1 MLILLLTLFV
11 LKQTNVLSSSSK
23 LNMMT
28 SYKNELLYEN
38 DGKMELQLNDDSDS
52 DVSHPDASATG
63 VSKLPSKIGDRKNHQ
78 CPDDL
83 IEIVWNRRY
92 VCLKVSKFPQTFDE
106 HACYGSDYLITRRDL
121 NSELKWQLMKMNIT
135 QFWMPV
141 RRLEEKRFKPFVI
154 RLPGRH
160 WNQLYNFNEAFIISG
175 NESKKHCLAAHLH
188 EEISLS
194 EFKITDCNQELY
206 SVCVFREHFVAIFGC
221 PEQYGAL
228 SHLPNQCYGINVI
241 ENHNCRIVSL
251 DEYNRKNN
259 SIWII
264 FNAHRIKI
272 ENLISLGQSIN
283 GSLWVLD
290 KKKRINFI
298 STQKQMP
305 ALSFIQLTNNKSNAL
320 EMTLNINTY
329 TKDLI
334 LTVYNR
340 LYIWSNENR
349 YKLAIH
355 CFTNAGDYDEIAN
368 VYIDKIWE
376 NDQKTKTMFKLKIRS
391 DNPGLYWC
399 EAHTIFNFTLVST
412 EKIEA
417 TKHRRGYNY
426 ALMVDIRCDV
436 ENARSMCQSRRKLA
450 NEIKRNLKAVRAKD
464 KALKVLRI
472 HKVRVMQIDSVS
484 SDLGDLRA
492 LCHTTVSI
500 KSDSNALRN
509 DKNDLNTKE
518 TDTRLR
524 IMARDLLIALMKIW
538 QPHLTS
544 SVCSTEFCFP
554 DDQWKMARR
563 GQFATTFKFCLQNN
577 GLPLTRKCLGN
588 SIQGAYWDK
597 LSDIKSIC
605 ITDIA
610 PKYITKNLYMI
621 DKMKDFNNQP
631 DIIIKNIRKLL
642 ELNLENLIPADVHY
656 LANIVRSITA
666 NFMMASSNSTLAT
679 KHQFQNISET
689 FIDVMHIYNNL
700 LEVDDHTLQTT
711 LVLNSTN
718 ILLDIFENLIEQMW
732 VEFEDFERSSISE
745 ILQTVEENRNDSTVT
760 IIDYEDIGVVAN
772 IASNLLI
779 FIIDPDVAN
788 VTGVALFQAD
798 PDDVN
803 ATNENAMLQGAFE
816 NEYYRFILGNQS
828 ANELLNE
835 LNILMGTYVPELI
848 WQRLDEISIHLNQT
862 IDQRPQPKVVIKIY
876 ANDKFFQ
883 ENKTIVN
890 QMVSGE
896 GKVISISI
904 PGHDTDLPDIV
915 PLVLKINGDGE
926 INNNTVS
933 GNDGQ
938 MANAVET
945 EQACSYWNY
954 EKWVNDGLLFLKL
967 SDANDTILCGCTHL
981 TPFAYLVG
989 TRDNLPINS
998 EEDIIV
1004 AKIHQEAL
1012 DVITLFG
1019 CSLSLFGI
1027 LGIFLTACVFRTW
1040 RKKINSKVL
1049 LQLSVAIALQM
1060 VLFCFVNTERNTQH
1074 LISNKM
1080 FSSCIAIGAL
1090 LHYSVLVQFCW
1101 MIIIAYLQFKRYVQ
1115 IFGNTRPKRFLVKST
1130 LIGWCLPLV
1139 PVILCLSLDSES
1151 YIPIETSNPI
1161 CYPTGLSLYLGI
1173 VLPVILVI
1181 LTNLSIY
1188 LFVIYNILNSPAG
1201 SIRQSEKGLI
1211 LSQIRLLILLFFLLG
1226 FTWVFGLMSAMKI
1239 GLIFSYLFSLTAT
1252 LQGFVLFVYFII
1264 MDPVT
1269 RRMWYGYLCRLC
1281 GLKISLDNSSNFRE
1295 TTQSP

>member
-1 MLILLLTLFV
+1 
-11 LKQTNVLSSSSK
+11 
-23 LNMMT
+23 MT
-28 SYKNELLYEN
+28 SYKNELLYGN
-38 DGKMELQLNDDSDS
+38 DGKLESHMLINDDYSDS
-52 DVSHPDASATG
+52 DVSHLDAS
-63 VSKLPSKIGDRKNHQ
+63 IGDGRRNHQ

-83 IEIVWNRRY
+83 IEFVWNRRY

-106 HACYGSDYLITRRDL
+106 HFCYGSDYLITRRDL
-121 NSELKWQLMKMNIT
+121 DSELKWHLLKMNVT
-135 QFWMPV
+135 RFWMPI
-141 RRLEEKRFKPFVI
+141 RRLEDKRFKPFVI

-160 WNQLYNFNEAFIISG
+160 WNELYNVDEAFDFTG
-175 NESKKHCLAAHLH
+175 NESGKHCIAAHLR
-188 EEISLS
+188 EEISSS
-194 EFKITDCNQELY
+194 EFFKITECNQLLY
-206 SVCVFREHFVAIFGC
+206 SVCVFREHFIAMFGC
-221 PEQYGAL
+221 PEQFGAL
-228 SHLPNQCYGINVI
+228 SHLPNECYGISF
-241 ENHNCRIVSL
+241 ENHNRRIVSL
-251 DEYNRKNN
+251 EEYNEKNN
-259 SIWII
+259 SIWMI
-264 FNAHRIKI
+264 FNANRIKI
-272 ENLISLGQSIN
+272 ENLLTLGQPIN
-283 GSLWVLD
+283 GSIWVLD
-290 KKKRINFI
+290 KKKRIDFL
-298 STQKQMP
+298 STQNQIP
-305 ALSFIQLTNNKSNAL
+305 ALSFIQLTNKSTL

-329 TKDLI
+329 TKDLV

-349 YKLAIH
+349 LKFAIH
-355 CFTNAGDYDEIAN
+355 CFTNADYEEISN
-368 VYIDKIWE
+368 VNIDKIWE
-376 NDQKTKTMFKLKIRS
+376 NDLKTKTMFKLKIRS
-391 DNPGLYWC
+391 DDPGLYWC
-399 EAHTIFNFTLVST
+399 EGHTIFNFTFVST
-412 EKIEA
+412 ERVEA
-417 TKHRRGYNY
+417 SKHRRGYIY
-426 ALMVDIRCDV
+426 AFMVDVHCEV
-436 ENARSMCQSRRKLA
+436 ESGRSMCQSRRKLA
-450 NEIKRNLKAVRAKD
+450 NEIKRNLKAARAKD

-472 HKVRVMQIDSVS
+472 HKVRIMEIDSVS
-484 SDLGDLRA
+484 LDLGDLRA
-492 LCHTTVSI
+492 LCHATVSV
-500 KSDSNALRN
+500 KSDASRN
-509 DKNDLNTKE
+509 DKNDFNTKE
-518 TDTRLR
+518 IDMRLR

-538 QPHLTS
+538 QPHLTF
-544 SVCSTEFCFP
+544 SVRSTEFCFP

-577 GLPLTRKCLGN
+577 GLPLTRQCLGN
-588 SIQGAYWDK
+588 PIQGAYWET

-605 ITDIA
+605 ITDVA
-610 PKYITKNLYMI
+610 PKYITKSLYMI
-621 DKMKDFNNQP
+621 DKTGEEDFKDQP
-631 DIIIKNIRKLL
+631 DVIIKNIRKLL

-656 LANIVRSITA
+656 LANIVRSLTT
-666 NFMMASSNSTLAT
+666 NFMMESNNSLA

-689 FIDVMHIYNNL
+689 FIDVVHIYNNL
-700 LEVDDHTLQTT
+700 LEVDEHILQTT

-732 VEFEDFERSSISE
+732 VDFQDLERSSISE
-745 ILQTVEENRNDSTVT
+745 MQTVENNDLVT

-772 IASNLLI
+772 IASNLII
-779 FIIDPDVAN
+779 FVIDPDVAN
-788 VTGVALFQAD
+788 VTGVALFQVD
-798 PDDVN
+798 PEEVN
-803 ATNENAMLQGAFE
+803 ATNENAALHGAFE
-816 NEYYRFILGNQS
+816 NEYYRFLLSNQS

-835 LNILMGTYVPELI
+835 WNILMGTYVPELI
-848 WQRLDEISIHLNQT
+848 WQRLDEISILLNQT
-862 IDQRPQPKVVIKIY
+862 IDERPHPKVVIKIY

-883 ENKTIVN
+883 ENKTIAN
-890 QMVSGE
+890 QMVSGK

-915 PLVLKINGDGE
+915 PLVLKINDE
-926 INNNTVS
+926 INNNSV
-933 GNDGQ
+933 GGEDRWLINGAERD
-938 MANAVET
+938 
-945 EQACSYWNY
+945 QACSYWNY
-954 EKWVNDGLLFLKL
+954 EKWVKDGLLFLKL

-989 TRDNLPINS
+989 TRNNLPVNS

-1012 DVITLFG
+1012 DVITIFG

-1080 FSSCIAIGAL
+1080 FSSCIAIGAS

-1130 LIGWCLPLV
+1130 LIGWGLPLV
-1139 PVILCLSLDSES
+1139 PIILCLSLDSES

-1161 CYPTGLSLYLGI
+1161 CYPTGLSLYLAI
-1173 VLPVILVI
+1173 VLPVVLVI

-1188 LFVIYNILNSPAG
+1188 LFVIYNILSSPAG
-1201 SIRQSEKGLI
+1201 SIRQSEKGLV

-1226 FTWVFGLMSAMKI
+1226 FTWVFGLMSAMKV
-1239 GLIFSYLFSLTAT
+1239 GLVFSYLFSLTAT

-1281 GLKISLDNSSNFRE
+1281 GLKISLENSSNFRE
-1295 TTQSP
+1295 TTQST